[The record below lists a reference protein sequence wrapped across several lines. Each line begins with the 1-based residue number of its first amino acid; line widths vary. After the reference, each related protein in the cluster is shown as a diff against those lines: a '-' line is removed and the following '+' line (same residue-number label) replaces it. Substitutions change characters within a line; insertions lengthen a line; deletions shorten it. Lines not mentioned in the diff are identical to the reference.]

1 MTPEVP
7 APASGGSPGDGAPGP
22 DSGASVGREVA
33 PSAGGRPDGAAPAER
48 EGALSAGGRPDGA
61 APAEREGAPSGEGGS
76 DVGPVEGA
84 GGRSSGGSD
93 AGALPERRAVTG
105 ADDTPGARRP
115 RAERKQVLLR
125 LDPAV
130 HDALA
135 RWASDEL
142 RSVNAQIDMVLRRA
156 LDAEG
161 RLPKDVRPP
170 RRPGRPPAS

>member
-1 MTPEVP
+1 VTPEVP
-7 APASGGSPGDGAPGP
+7 APAPSGSPGDGAPGP
-22 DSGASVGREVA
+22 D
-33 PSAGGRPDGAAPAER
+33 GAAPAGRGGAPSEGERPDDAASVER
-48 EGALSAGGRPDGA
+48 EGASSPGGRGDGA
-61 APAEREGAPSGEGGS
+61 GQATD
-76 DVGPVEGA
+76 DVGDP
-84 GGRSSGGSD
+84 
-93 AGALPERRAVTG
+93 TG
-105 ADDTPGARRP
+105 DSAEARPRRP

-170 RRPGRPPAS
+170 RRPGRPPAE